1 MRHGKAVGWRTGRGL
16 WAAAA
21 YNLLNCGKTNAT
33 DADTPSSSAHIK
45 PDSTLPAFKAF
56 AAFFFPLIFI
66 SVSVAGAVIHIAV
79 TEEDLGSLSH
89 SQI

>member
-1 MRHGKAVGWRTGRGL
+1 MLLMRHGKAVGWRTGRGL

-45 PDSTLPAFKAF
+45 PDSTLPAFKALS
-56 AAFFFPLIFI
+56 FFFLIL
-66 SVSVAGAVIHIAV
+66 VSVAGAVIHIAV